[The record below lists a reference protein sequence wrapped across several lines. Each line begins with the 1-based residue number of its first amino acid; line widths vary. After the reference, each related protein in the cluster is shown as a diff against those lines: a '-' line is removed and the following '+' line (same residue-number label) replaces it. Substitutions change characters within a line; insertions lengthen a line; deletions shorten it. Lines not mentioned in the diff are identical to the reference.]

1 MSTPIKTKED
11 IRRDDEVEY
20 LIKAVKALKEKTTA
34 MQDIMQKLHESA
46 TKIAYSST
54 CDLKNAQELGQL
66 MVHISSNQSYN
77 LGMMN
82 AELDSIKQG
91 LKRVRSDYF

>member
-46 TKIAYSST
+46 TRIAYNST
-54 CDLKNAQELGQL
+54 CDLKNARELGQL

-82 AELDSIKQG
+82 AELDRIKQG

>member
-11 IRRDDEVEY
+11 FRRDDEVEY
-20 LIKAVKALKEKTTA
+20 LIKAVKILKSKTEA
-34 MQDIMQKLHESA
+34 MQDIMKNLHQSA
-46 TKIAYSST
+46 VTIAYDNT
-54 CDLKNAQELGQL
+54 CDMKTAREHAQR
-66 MVHISSNQSYN
+66 MVHATSNQSYN

-91 LKRVRSDYF
+91 LKRVRSDF